1 MKKIV
6 LITTAVLGCVCMMA
20 CGGKAEKVDYDNEPG
35 LQATQATEQTQDP
48 EVTQEVEATQTPEQI
63 LSLAEDVVEE
73 YNTGSKNYETTK
85 EYLSSLQGAHEI
97 SELED
102 YMETVEVLKTSKENY
117 AKAEV
122 FAEAGETV
130 RAIELYSKVDKQD
143 VQYSEA
149 TTKKDQLLTEY
160 KKDIFQ
166 AAKESANNKE
176 YDEAIAVLDAAKGV
190 LGKDA
195 EWEAMMESYELQKEK
210 QEIANQLKLA
220 EEKADQGDYVAAI
233 TLLKP
238 YKEKVDADLTKALA
252 KYCSAY
258 KKEMLADAKTY
269 ADKRDYESAVGKLN
283 EAVAFLGEDEDL
295 ASKIE
300 EYKAKYPVSLLDMPQ
315 SQGDDYEWIGNTV
328 ENIYG
333 DVLEKGEGLSVPYVC
348 LPGSSFEYLL
358 NGQYN
363 EFTAKVFATSHYD
376 NAKVCLKVYADDVL
390 VFDSGML
397 SKKSEAKNIMC
408 KVSNVKFL
416 RFEVT
421 GSNSNFESVVLRIAK
436 PMLYK

>member
-85 EYLSSLQGAHEI
+85 EYLSSLQESHEI

-210 QEIANQLKLA
+210 QDIA
-220 EEKADQGDYVAAI
+220 E
-233 TLLKP
+233 LLKEVSELTDKGEYAEAIELLNP
-238 YKEKVDADLTKALA
+238 YKDAINTELTKALSTCRVSYKEEMVTKAEKLA
-252 KYCSAY
+252 KS
-258 KKEMLADAKTY
+258 K
-269 ADKRDYESAVGKLN
+269 DYVEAVGVLK
-283 EAVAFLGEDEDL
+283 EAISLLGEDKEL
-295 ASKIE
+295 SGKIE
-300 EYKAKYPVSLLDMPQ
+300 EYKLKYPMSLVELEMYKGVDF
-315 SQGDDYEWIGNTV
+315 STDEAS
-328 ENIYG
+328 ENIFGEKLENGIIVNGSAKFGY
-333 DVLEKGEGLSVPYVC
+333 VL
-348 LPGSSFEYLL
+348 
-358 NGQYN
+358 NN
-363 EFTAKVFATSHYD
+363 EFETFTSD
-376 NAKVCLKVYADDVL
+376 IFVNKDAFDQFEGRVKIFVDDVEKY
-390 VFDSGML
+390 DSGIM
-397 SKKSEAKNIMC
+397 KKTNRSQHVEIDVANATFIEFRVEASSAGNR
-408 KVSNVKFL
+408 
-416 RFEVT
+416 RFVCI
-421 GSNSNFESVVLRIAK
+421 SK

>member
-210 QEIANQLKLA
+210 QDIA
-220 EEKADQGDYVAAI
+220 E
-233 TLLKP
+233 LLKEVSELTDKGEYAEAIELLNP
-238 YKEKVDADLTKALA
+238 YKDVINTELTKALST
-252 KYCSAY
+252 CRVAY
-258 KKEMLADAKTY
+258 KEEMVTKAEKLAKS
-269 ADKRDYESAVGKLN
+269 KDYVEAVGVLKG
-283 EAVAFLGEDEDL
+283 AVSLLGEDKEL
-295 ASKIE
+295 SGKIE
-300 EYKAKYPVSLLDMPQ
+300 EYKLKYPMSLVELEMYKGVDF
-315 SQGDDYEWIGNTV
+315 STDEAS
-328 ENIYG
+328 ENIFGEKLENGIIVNGSAKFGY
-333 DVLEKGEGLSVPYVC
+333 VL
-348 LPGSSFEYLL
+348 
-358 NGQYN
+358 NN
-363 EFTAKVFATSHYD
+363 EFETFTSD
-376 NAKVCLKVYADDVL
+376 IFVNKDAFDQFEGRVKIFVDDVEKY
-390 VFDSGML
+390 DSGIM
-397 SKKSEAKNIMC
+397 KKTNRSQHVEIDVANATFIEFRVEASSAGNR
-408 KVSNVKFL
+408 
-416 RFEVT
+416 RFVCI
-421 GSNSNFESVVLRIAK
+421 SK